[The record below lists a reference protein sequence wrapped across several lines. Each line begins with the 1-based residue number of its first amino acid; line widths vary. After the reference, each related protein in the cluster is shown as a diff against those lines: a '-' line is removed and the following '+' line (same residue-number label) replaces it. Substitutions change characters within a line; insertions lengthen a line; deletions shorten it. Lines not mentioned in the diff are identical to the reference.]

1 MKKRKLFIWLA
12 LVVATLF
19 LFQPPVD
26 AAQYK
31 GPGLFQAPL
40 ITQSLERVGV
50 ANVWNNGKEFHV
62 ELAAAPSWK
71 IKVIHIYVGNGPVPA
86 TKKGN
91 LIPGKFN
98 YNLEE
103 FFGDS
108 YELTLNLK
116 DDLGF
121 GWGLPYVNLRPQNI
135 AVHVGMVNMDNGVE
149 EAAWAYTGLASS
161 MEEEVVDMTLYADFP
176 GVGTGWWF
184 TYLLT
189 HPMRGHFRD
198 APVEGLAFN
207 TGTVSGHTDS
217 SGAFE
222 YFPSE
227 SVAFAVGSIPLGS
240 APADHQVTPYDL
252 VEWGVPYVLLDWA
265 DVKDIGALNV
275 ARLLQSLD
283 ADQDPKKGILLT
295 QTGIDCLE
303 AAAAELALP
312 PLDFRDT
319 GSVDALIS
327 RTVEICEPLLVE
339 VSAEEALANLSRG
352 TMTQMRKNVSKVPE
366 MATTKAKLELMPVA
380 VPATRSN
387 GAPYSDG
394 LDYFD
399 ENGNFLYNREKAKP
413 LMSVY
418 AQQVPGA
425 YVKDGS
431 DILASDVY
439 AAVSRDDGNTWKR
452 TNLSRAADLSSFTL
466 EDGVT
471 AYYGDVK
478 KPNLVVRDNYA
489 LVAWQSKFCKGGK
502 PRYSLPEDHPYYE
515 DDIFGVGGPQR
526 SWDYT
531 EDGFPEVGELPYFCL
546 WIARGTVDPDTADIS
561 WRKPERLTSGRR
573 DVYQI
578 AITGV
583 KNAGFGIIWQE
594 DPDGVRPGEAA
605 GPGHGWSGATTSHKT
620 DIWYSFIK
628 WADFANIDNN
638 FVPNGDPEHSFDD
651 PEWTTNRPM
660 PLVPFSMPVRISDN
674 DICNTENMKVELE
687 EDGLTPKLDENGN
700 YIPMMDEEGKHAG
713 THRYCYEVPKVCESF
728 HLKTSNSPD
737 NPTDKLVCATGADS
751 KGRRRLLDGDTGA
764 SRPNINFMSFT
775 KKVGGVEVPSAYAII
790 AYEETKGVGGGHPV
804 WDDDPDTTHGDE
816 KYKPDMGK
824 NVIFHTFE
832 FDKPDLVSGGEIV
845 NLPERDEF
853 GNLLYLVDEYGELV
867 LDWEGKAQLAYE
879 NARRPRMLPQPP
891 GQAIAKSAGGTDT
904 VMILIYKQGE
914 SGKGRP
920 SDIFTRRVVNPRTPG
935 ANPYSFDNFVCNEWE
950 TALNDE
956 RICVDGDHNIST
968 VEPTEFWYNPDA
980 EPDAKGDP
988 TKVVKWRQTEE
999 SLKHSSGRN
1008 PYEDARAHRGI
1019 LRGDNLFVAY
1029 THTPNWAASRN
1040 ANDKY
1045 DVYIRRSFDGG
1056 QTWTTDP
1063 KPRAAEGEE
1072 VQDDGEICHTLVWK
1086 DYNSVST
1093 EEEAKQKDTYE
1104 EVVCYEPGEFEPG
1117 RNMSQLKNSKFSV
1130 IEPRLVGTGGGNKP
1144 DALGVCATGLP
1155 EDCENKDV
1163 FYLSWGT
1170 ETNIP
1175 KAHGDS
1181 EEEEIE
1187 YEVIEGDLFYT
1198 FTQDRGQTFF
1208 RQLWEVNPDSAG
1220 PNAGETVERWAYLAK
1235 GEPNQVE
1242 AQLRINPDGT
1252 KFYAVWNESGVEGSD
1267 CQFSRIMSSAFKRNV
1282 GKTEPLEP

>member
-1 MKKRKLFIWLA
+1 MRKRKLFIWLA
-12 LVVATLF
+12 LVVTTLF
-19 LFQPPVD
+19 VFQPPTN
-26 AAQYK
+26 AAENRYK
-31 GPGLFQAPL
+31 GPGLYQAPL
-40 ITQSLERVGV
+40 ITQTLERVGV
-50 ANVWNNGKEFHV
+50 ANIGNNGKEFYV
-62 ELAAAPSWK
+62 DLVGTAPWK
-71 IKVIHIYVGNGPVPA
+71 IKAIHIYVGNGPVPV

-91 LIPGKFN
+91 LIPGLFN
-98 YNLEE
+98 YKVEE

-121 GWGLPYVNLRPQNI
+121 SWGVPYLDQRLMNI
-135 AVHVGMVNMDNGVE
+135 AVHVGMVNTDNGVE
-149 EAAWAYTGLASS
+149 EAAWAYTGLGSS

-176 GVGTGWWF
+176 GVGTGWSF
-184 TYLLT
+184 SYLLAK
-189 HPMRGHFRD
+189 PMRGHFRD
-198 APVEGLAFN
+198 AAVEGLGYASS
-207 TGTVSGHTDS
+207 TGAGFTDAA
-217 SGAFE
+217 GAFE
-222 YFPSE
+222 YFPGELVDFSLGRI
-227 SVAFAVGSIPLGS
+227 ALGS
-240 APADHQVTPYDL
+240 ALGDHQVTPYDL
-252 VEWGVPYVLLDWA
+252 LEWA
-265 DVKDIGALNV
+265 DIEETGALNV

-283 ADQDPKKGILLT
+283 GDKDPKKGIQLT
-295 QTGIDCLE
+295 PAALDCLD
-303 AAAAELALP
+303 AAAEKLNMFDPWMP
-312 PLDFRDT
+312 PLDFRNT
-319 GSVDALIS
+319 AAVDALITE
-327 RTVEICEPLLVE
+327 TVAICEPLLAE
-339 VSAEEALANLSRG
+339 VSREEALANLTRG
-352 TMTQMRKNVSKVPE
+352 TMTQMRKNVSKEPA

-387 GAPYSDG
+387 GAPYPDG

-399 ENGNFLYNREKAKP
+399 ENGNFLYNRTDAKP
-413 LMSVY
+413 LVSVY

-431 DILASDVY
+431 DTLASDVY
-439 AAVSRDDGNTWKR
+439 AAISRDDGNTWKR

-489 LVAWQSKFCKGGK
+489 LVAWQSKFCKGGR
-502 PRYSLPEDHPYYE
+502 PLYSRGEYMEDGVTPNPYYE

-531 EDGFPEVGELPYFCL
+531 EDGFPEVGELPYYCL
-546 WIARGTVDPDTADIS
+546 WIARGTVDPDTAEIS

-578 AITGV
+578 SITGQ
-583 KNAGFGIIWQE
+583 KGSGFAIIWQE

-628 WADFANIDNN
+628 WADFTKIDNN

-687 EDGLTPKLDENGN
+687 ADGLTPKLDENGN

-713 THRYCYEVPKVCESF
+713 THRYCYKVPNVCESF

-737 NPTDKLVCATGADS
+737 NPTDKLVCVTGADN
-751 KGRRRLLDGDTGA
+751 KGRKRLLDGDTGA

-775 KKVGGVEVPSAYAII
+775 KTVGGVQVPSAYAIV
-790 AYEETKGVGGGHPV
+790 AYEETKGVGAGHPD
-804 WDDDPDTTHGDE
+804 WDDDPETTHGDE

-824 NVIFHTFE
+824 NVIYHTFE

-845 NLPERDEF
+845 NLPERNED
-853 GNLLYLVDEYGELV
+853 GSLRYLVDEYGELV
-867 LDWEGKAQLAYE
+867 LDWENKPQLAYE
-879 NARRPRMLPQPP
+879 NARRPRMLPQPAS
-891 GQAIAKSAGGTDT
+891 QAGPSGT

-914 SGKGRP
+914 EGKGRP
-920 SDIFTRRVVNPRTPG
+920 SDIFTRRVVKSSG
-935 ANPYSFDNFVCNEWE
+935 NPYAYDNFVCKEWVE
-950 TALNDE
+950 ALNGE
-956 RICVDGDHNIST
+956 QVCVNGDQNIST
-968 VEPTEFWYNPDA
+968 VEPTEYWYNPEA

-988 TKVVKWRQTEE
+988 TKVVKWKQTEE
-999 SLKHSSGRN
+999 SLKHSSSRN

-1045 DVYIRRSFDGG
+1045 DLYIRRSFDGG
-1056 QTWTTDP
+1056 QTWSTDP
-1063 KPRAAEGEE
+1063 APMAAEGEE
-1072 VQDDGEICHTLVWK
+1072 VQDDGEVCHTLIWK
-1086 DYNSVST
+1086 DYSTVSD
-1093 EEEAKQKDTYE
+1093 EEEANRKETYE
-1104 EVVCYEPGEFEPG
+1104 EVVCYQPGDFEPA

-1130 IEPRLVGTGGGNKP
+1130 IEPRLVGTQGGNKP
-1144 DALGVCATGLP
+1144 DASGACFAGFP
-1155 EDCENKDV
+1155 EDCENKNV
-1163 FYLSWGT
+1163 FYVSWGT
-1170 ETNIP
+1170 ETNVP

-1181 EEEEIE
+1181 DEEEIE

-1198 FTQDRGQTFF
+1198 FTQDRGQTYF
-1208 RQLWEVNPDSAG
+1208 RQLWEVNPGSEG
-1220 PNAGETVERWAYLAK
+1220 PNAGDIVERWAYLAK

-1242 AQLRINPDGT
+1242 AQLRVNPDGT
-1252 KFYAVWNESGVEGSD
+1252 KFYAVWNESDAEGSD